1 MNAIHGYGYEQGPE
15 LNRAR
20 QSGSD
25 LRTQR
30 ISAGKD
36 GAGVALALGG
46 GFARGFAHLGVLEVL
61 EQEGIPISAIAGTS
75 IGGLLGAAYA
85 DGISIQ
91 DLCDLGRRVRVRDFI
106 RFHRSGQGTHKQD
119 RIGEFLREWFQ
130 ASRFEELCIPTA
142 IVTTDIETC
151 APYVFTNGPL
161 EVAIRASCAFPGLFR
176 PVEHEGRMLADGCI
190 VAPVP
195 TGVAM
200 QMNSLC
206 VLGVAVSSNAKNM
219 SSADDFARLCNNTD
233 KSSPPEQ
240 ELVGARQSQALLD
253 PLWTNHADLLLE
265 PAVHQISWDDFKS
278 VDEARDAGAEVMRR
292 ALPLVREMLD
302 RRAQSRHA
310 GEMSGCLECEL
321 VS

>member
-1 MNAIHGYGYEQGPE
+1 MNALHGYEQGPE
-15 LNRAR
+15 LNPAR
-20 QSGSD
+20 HSDCD
-25 LRTQR
+25 LRTRR

-36 GAGVALALGG
+36 GTGVALALGG

-61 EQEGIPISAIAGTS
+61 EQEHIPISAIAGTS

-106 RFHRSGQGTHKQD
+106 RFHRSGQDASNKD
-119 RIGEFLREWFQ
+119 RIGQFVREWFQ
-130 ASRFEELCIPTA
+130 ASRVEELCIPTA

-151 APYVFTNGPL
+151 APFVFTNGSL
-161 EVAIRASCAFPGLFR
+161 EVAIRASCAFPGLFQ

-195 TGVAM
+195 TAVAM
-200 QMNSLC
+200 RMNSLC

-240 ELVGARQSQALLD
+240 SLVGTRQNQTLLD
-253 PLWTNHADLLLE
+253 PFWASHADLLLE

-292 ALPLVREMLD
+292 ALPFVREMLD
-302 RRAQSRHA
+302 RRAQPQRA
-310 GEMSGCLECEL
+310 GESSGCLHSEL